1 MLLLL
6 AAEACVG
13 NCYLN
18 CMVLLV
24 GKTVQRVVVESAEGC
39 FVRVQLVVT
48 EPGFGGECGCQC
60 RCYGTVATDWK
71 QPDHKSKGSPVEM
84 AEVLRKH
91 GSLMIM
97 ALVEAAPVCRNEL
110 LRFLCGE

>member
-6 AAEACVG
+6 AAKACVEK
-13 NCYLN
+13 CYLN

-24 GKTVQRVVVESAEGC
+24 GKTVQRAVVESAEGC
-39 FVRVQLVVT
+39 FEGVQLVVT
-48 EPGFGGECGCQC
+48 EPGFDGECGCQC
-60 RCYGTVATDWK
+60 RFYGTVATDWK
-71 QPDHKSKGSPVEM
+71 QPDHKSKGSPVEI

-91 GSLMIM
+91 GSLMVM
-97 ALVEAAPVCRNEL
+97 ASVEAAPVCRNEL

>member
-91 GSLMIM
+91 GSLIVM